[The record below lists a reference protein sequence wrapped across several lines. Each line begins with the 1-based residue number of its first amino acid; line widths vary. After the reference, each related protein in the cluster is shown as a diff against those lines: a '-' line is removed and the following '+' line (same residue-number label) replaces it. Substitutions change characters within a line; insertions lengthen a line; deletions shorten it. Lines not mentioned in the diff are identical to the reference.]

1 MKHRLCIFLS
11 LCCLL
16 VMAGCRRIVLPEEGG
31 QSQSD
36 EVNYNSNAPV
46 VDRDDEGSSDDT
58 GDVVGAF
65 RGYETLREYL
75 EVYGSVDKPIPLE
88 DVLPGGCLYQVIMQ
102 NGNISGIENCW
113 VEGYVVGYINGTTW
127 KKAVI
132 GNTDAVPSNIVLAAK
147 PDEADMARCFPVQ
160 LSQASVDQR
169 NMREALNLKDN
180 PDMLGKLVCLA
191 GVLSY
196 YMHTLGLTQ
205 VYDGYYDD
213 GNPEDNPQPDDPEP
227 VNPDPDDP
235 TPDDPDPEPDDPSTP
250 DGPYHG
256 YSSVSD
262 YLTAFSQSADHTAPL
277 EDFFEGGCVYED
289 ITTSAKKRTEWAKKP
304 IWIKGYIVGVA
315 AGEDGKLE
323 GIFEGDW
330 TGINGYQHDTNIL
343 LAPTADTKDVHQC
356 VPVFLSNENEIR
368 KKLNLYKNPSNKG
381 REIAVKGKVSYY
393 YSTAGI
399 QETSEY
405 HFFE

>member
-75 EVYGSVDKPIPLE
+75 EVYGSVDNPIPLE

-132 GNTDAVPSNIVLAAK
+132 GNTDAVPSNIVLASK

-227 VNPDPDDP
+227 VNPGPDDP
-235 TPDDPDPEPDDPSTP
+235 TPDNPDPEPDTP
-250 DGPYHG
+250 TGPYHG
-256 YSSVSD
+256 YNTPSA
-262 YLTAFSQSADHTAPL
+262 YITAFSQSYDTPAPF
-277 EDFFEGGCVYED
+277 EDFLAGGCVYED
-289 ITTSAKKRTEWAKKP
+289 IVTKKNGKK
-304 IWIKGYIVGVA
+304 WGGRSLWVKGFIVGVA
-315 AGEDGKLE
+315 TMDNDELN
-323 GIFEGDW
+323 GIFEGNW
-330 TGINGYQHDTNIL
+330 TGENGYKHDANIL
-343 LAPTADTKDVHQC
+343 LAPTAGTKDIRQC
-356 VPVFLSNENEIR
+356 IPIELPNKSDVRRN
-368 KKLNLYKNPSNKG
+368 LNLYSHPSNQG
-381 REIAVKGKVSYY
+381 REVAVKGVVSEYFW
-393 YSTAGI
+393 TVGI
-399 QETSEY
+399 KNTSKY
-405 HFFE
+405 HFFDTSE